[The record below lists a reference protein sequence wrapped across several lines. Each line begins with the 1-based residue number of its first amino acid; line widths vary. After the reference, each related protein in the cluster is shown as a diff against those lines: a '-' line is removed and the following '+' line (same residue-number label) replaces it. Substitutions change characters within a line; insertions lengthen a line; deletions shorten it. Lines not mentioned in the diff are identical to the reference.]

1 MLFQNV
7 AQGVSVFFEMI
18 IYYTYYYT
26 EDILVS
32 HTALNLSQVL
42 PWGLLDCVTAA
53 HPESLNRLL
62 FFSFGDRVQF

>member
-18 IYYTYYYT
+18 MSYYT